1 MKSENVG
8 SGGTAVDWR
17 AVLVFVSI
25 AFSSQC
31 GGGFASGSTPW
42 TYFSRTQDFTV
53 CFPR

>member
-53 CFPR
+53 CFRR

>member
-1 MKSENVG
+1 MGTNLNV
-8 SGGTAVDWR
+8 SNKQEIDWK

-42 TYFSRTQDFTV
+42 TYFSIIQDFMV
-53 CFPR
+53 YCLK